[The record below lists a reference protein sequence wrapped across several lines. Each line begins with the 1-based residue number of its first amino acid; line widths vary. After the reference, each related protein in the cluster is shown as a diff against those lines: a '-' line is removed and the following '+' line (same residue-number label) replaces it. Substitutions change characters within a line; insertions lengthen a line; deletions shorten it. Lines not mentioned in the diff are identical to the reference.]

1 MRQRQQKQK
10 QSSSLLS
17 SDSTTVIID
26 NDVNFERKLD
36 VITAGAKPYTK
47 NHLLTKMTR
56 ENCSLIIDY
65 ILSMQVEISPAQ
77 TYRLDVI
84 NKLTHFADVNNP
96 KSFKDITRQDV
107 IDFLDKYRKPESVD
121 SLHKWVG
128 TYENY
133 RITLLRFFRWL
144 YAPDTPQK
152 KRPKPACMENIPKI
166 NRKETSTYKPT
177 DLWTEEDDALFY
189 KYCPYSRDR
198 CWHAVARDT
207 GCRPHEM
214 LKMKIKDI
222 VAQQLDN
229 GYQIARIQVNGK
241 TGTRNV
247 RLNNSYPRLK
257 DWLTNGHPFPNVPDV
272 PVFCGIGKKNTGRR
286 LTNKAINGMYDRHK
300 KRFHGLLL
308 QDPTVPEEDKR
319 HIKDLLQKPW
329 NPYLR
334 RHTAATEISKAL
346 KDPIRIDKYLGWVHN
361 GNTRI
366 KYQHY
371 FNDDGLEGVLTEM
384 DGLVLSSPGAKG
396 RGGKSVLKPK
406 LCPNCDETNK
416 PESKF
421 CVKCKFV
428 LSFDAFN
435 EAIEEKARTAKEA
448 EESKKRLEELEAK
461 QEILQANAASVLNAL
476 MATEMGIKSPEVK
489 IITWRSDEGQEGLF
503 EAAAIARAENEA
515 REKKHKQMHHKQK

>member
-1 MRQRQQKQK
+1 MTMRQQKQK
-10 QSSSLLS
+10 S

-36 VITAGAKPYTK
+36 AITAGAKPYTK
-47 NHLLTKMTR
+47 NHLLTKITR
-56 ENCSLIIDY
+56 ENCSLIVNY
-65 ILSMQVEISPAQ
+65 IIALQTEISPAQ
-77 TYRLDVI
+77 TYRLDII
-84 NKLTHFADVNNP
+84 NKLTHFAQINHP

-107 IDFLDKYRKPESVD
+107 INFLDKYRKPESVD

-128 TYENY
+128 TYNNY
-133 RITLLRFFRWL
+133 CITLLRFFRWL
-144 YAPDTPQK
+144 YAPDIEQK
-152 KRPKPACMENIPKI
+152 KRPKPACMENIPQI
-166 NRKETSTYKPT
+166 RRKETSTYKPT

-207 GCRPHEM
+207 GCRPDEM

-222 VAQQLDN
+222 VVQQLDN

-257 DWLTNGHPFPNVPDV
+257 DWLTNGHPFPNIPDV

-286 LTNKAINGMYDRHK
+286 LVNKSINAMYDRHE
-300 KRFHGLLL
+300 KRFQHQLL
-308 QDPTVPEEDKR
+308 QDSTVSEEDKR

-346 KDPIRIDKYLGWVHN
+346 KDSVRIDKYMGWVHN

-384 DGLVLSSPGAKG
+384 DGLVLPSSGAKG
-396 RGGKSVLKPK
+396 KGKSVLKPK
-406 LCPNCDETNK
+406 ICPNCDETNK

-421 CVKCKFV
+421 CAKCKFV
-428 LSFDAFN
+428 LSWDAYEESIQSTEQSKQEVKELKASLEMLQKN
-435 EAIEEKARTAKEA
+435 QEQMYKALQVMNVLKQVDEEQKKLIIESDKFREA
-448 EESKKRLEELEAK
+448 EKVRLEEE
-461 QEILQANAASVLNAL
+461 QEQLQ
-476 MATEMGIKSPEVK
+476 EDMGME
-489 IITWRSDEGQEGLF
+489 DEEGL
-503 EAAAIARAENEA
+503 IIDR
-515 REKKHKQMHHKQK
+515 